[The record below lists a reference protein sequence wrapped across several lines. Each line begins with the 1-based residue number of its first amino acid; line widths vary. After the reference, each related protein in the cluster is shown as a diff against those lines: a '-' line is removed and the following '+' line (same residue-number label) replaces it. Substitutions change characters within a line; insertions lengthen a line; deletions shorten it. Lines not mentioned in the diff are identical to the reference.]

1 MFLKYGNLRI
11 SGLLR
16 ACLVCVEVVSFS
28 YFYFYFLYSFSIL
41 KSCTNFL
48 FPSFFFVWYHFLL
61 CLPLH
66 FFFFFMTTT
75 NKEREREVSNNG
87 THRFD
92 FFTKMPLYSF
102 SRKWNTQKSY
112 IYFLYSNPIFLILKM
127 KTEYKYKV
135 KQVF

>member
-66 FFFFFMTTT
+66 FFFFLWQPPT
-75 NKEREREVSNNG
+75 KREREVSNNG